1 MKIREIFGDSRFN
14 RRLWHLAWPIALQ
27 SLLLAS
33 VAAADA
39 LMLGLLEQNAMAAV
53 ALAAQISF
61 VMSIFILGI
70 ASGGSVLAAQY
81 WGKKDPESLDHIFHI
96 MLRIMTLV
104 DLVFF
109 LASFFIP
116 RQLMMIY
123 SSDGLLIEL
132 GGRYL
137 RIAAW
142 SYLLMGIS
150 QCYQVFMKIS
160 DHARSALYVSSAAVL
175 MNIAFNAVF
184 IFGIGPIPQLRAE
197 GAAIA
202 TVISRLAELVI
213 CLFLSCRPG
222 YLHPRTANLLKVDS
236 VLSRDFIRVSL
247 PLLGASLLWG
257 AGFSAY
263 TAIVGHLGADAAAA
277 NSVASVVRDLI
288 CCLCNGIAAAGGILL
303 GQELGAG
310 NQEEARRIG
319 IRLRDISFFI
329 GFVSMGMVL
338 FLTIPVVAGL
348 KLTPLAQSYLTGMML
363 VQAFYMI
370 GRTVNTV
377 MINGIFDSGGDTIFD
392 LYSLVVAMWG
402 ISIPVAL
409 FGAFYFHWPVL
420 AVYACTCLDEL
431 GKIPWVC
438 YHFQKYQWLKNLTRG

>member
-1 MKIREIFGDSRFN
+1 
-14 RRLWHLAWPIALQ
+14 
-27 SLLLAS
+27 
-33 VAAADA
+33 
-39 LMLGLLEQNAMAAV
+39 
-53 ALAAQISF
+53 
-61 VMSIFILGI
+61 
-70 ASGGSVLAAQY
+70 
-81 WGKKDPESLDHIFHI
+81 
-96 MLRIMTLV
+96 
-104 DLVFF
+104 
-109 LASFFIP
+109 
-116 RQLMMIY
+116 
-123 SSDGLLIEL
+123 
-132 GGRYL
+132 
-137 RIAAW
+137 
-142 SYLLMGIS
+142 
-150 QCYQVFMKIS
+150 
-160 DHARSALYVSSAAVL
+160 

-329 GFVSMGMVL
+329 RFVSMGMVL
-338 FLTIPVVAGL
+338 LLTIPVVAGL
-348 KLTPLAQSYLTGMML
+348 KLTPSAQSYLTGMML

-377 MINGIFDSGGDTIFD
+377 I
-392 LYSLVVAMWG
+392 
-402 ISIPVAL
+402 
-409 FGAFYFHWPVL
+409 
-420 AVYACTCLDEL
+420 
-431 GKIPWVC
+431 
-438 YHFQKYQWLKNLTRG
+438 